1 MLPAISPTRVRFERL
16 TRHRMTP
23 LARLYEINCRN
34 LEAVSIPF
42 SSMKNPP
49 ADADGLGWSWLVPL
63 LGELLKPSHE
73 QIGFEAIPILRRFV
87 IIKKNFPPDSL
98 VRRSFERCLY
108 DLRFD
113 GVDLFKFGQVNRFVI
128 NFSAV
133 EIITQ

>member
-1 MLPAISPTRVRFERL
+1 MCKNRPAKSR
-16 TRHRMTP
+16 
-23 LARLYEINCRN
+23 
-34 LEAVSIPF
+34 
-42 SSMKNPP
+42 
-49 ADADGLGWSWLVPL
+49 DGLVRDK
-63 LGELLKPSHE
+63 LGELLHSHE

-87 IIKKNFPPDSL
+87 IIKTNFPPDSL

-113 GVDLFKFGQVNRFVI
+113 GVDPFKFGQVNRFVI